1 ELSGAKDIPSAP
13 DTIPI
18 GKDLYFSQDRHVI
31 KPHVEIGVFHDV
43 QLSFALPIT
52 LSLNRSYD
60 FDQRA
65 EPCVFPSMGG
75 MPTCIDRTN
84 SSPPLD
90 SLPPDGPTG
99 RVVFDPNAPQTIFD
113 LKSKTVFPSP
123 SRSGLDQLWIALS
136 WAPMNQARDDTKPTW
151 ILTAEF

>member
-1 ELSGAKDIPSAP
+1 MCAASPTRTAGANEWTDIASAFDEGSPINIFVGVDYLFEARRAAIKRELSGAKDIPSAP

-75 MPTCIDRTN
+75 MATCIDRT
-84 SSPPLD
+84 
-90 SLPPDGPTG
+90 
-99 RVVFDPNAPQTIFD
+99 
-113 LKSKTVFPSP
+113 
-123 SRSGLDQLWIALS
+123 
-136 WAPMNQARDDTKPTW
+136 
-151 ILTAEF
+151 